1 MQINVDL
8 VKEINNGWE
17 VRLIVKLSLEERSRL
32 NQNLI
37 NNFEDYDVNFDG
49 SNIYFNVFV
58 NTEEP
63 WEDESIEELIKAIK
77 IEAEYHTQSFLE

>member
-37 NNFEDYDVNFDG
+37 NNFEDYDVNFNG

-63 WEDESIEELIKAIK
+63 WEDESIEELINAIK